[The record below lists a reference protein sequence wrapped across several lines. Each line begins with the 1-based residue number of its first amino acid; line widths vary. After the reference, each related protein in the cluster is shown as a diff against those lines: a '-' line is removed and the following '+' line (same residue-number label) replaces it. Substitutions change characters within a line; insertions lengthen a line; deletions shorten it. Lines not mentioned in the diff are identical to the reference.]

1 MRAGL
6 VAICALGSVGAAHAD
21 DAASAQR
28 AAAQVHLDRG
38 IAAFRAGDF
47 TRALRELDAAVD
59 LVPDKPNPY
68 RWRALAHV
76 QLGHCAEAI
85 ANIDAFVAR
94 VPAGDER
101 LAELERLRVLCARTG
116 TLAVTSSPP
125 GVALSLDGARVGATP
140 FRTGSIRAGDHVLA
154 AEHPGFRALSRAIVV
169 PAGGQLDV
177 TLDLE
182 PARRPLVRS
191 PWFWAAVAGVA
202 ILGTGLALYATSGDD
217 ATVLPPIA
225 CDPAGCRPGAR

>member
-6 VAICALGSVGAAHAD
+6 VAICALGSVGDVHAD
-21 DAASAQR
+21 EAAPAA

-59 LVPDKPNPY
+59 LVPEKPNPY
-68 RWRALAHV
+68 RWRALTQV

-94 VPAGDER
+94 VPAADAR
-101 LAELERLRVLCARTG
+101 LAELERLRLLCARTG

-125 GVALSLDGARVGATP
+125 GVALSLDGARVGTTP
-140 FRTGSIRAGDHVLA
+140 FRTGSLRAGDHVVA
-154 AEHPGFRALSRAIVV
+154 AEHPGFRALSRSIVV

-177 TLDLE
+177 ALELE
-182 PARRPLVRS
+182 PARRSLVRT

-202 ILGTGLALYATSGDD
+202 ILGTGLALYATSEDT
-217 ATVLPPIA
+217 TVLPPIT
-225 CDPAGCRPGAR
+225 CDPAGCQPGAR